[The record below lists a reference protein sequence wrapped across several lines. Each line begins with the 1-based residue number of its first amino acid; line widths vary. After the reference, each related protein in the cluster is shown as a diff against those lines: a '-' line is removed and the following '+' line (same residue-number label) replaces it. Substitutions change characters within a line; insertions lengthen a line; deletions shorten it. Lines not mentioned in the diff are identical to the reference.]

1 MRSTLSFKAYIGI
14 SFIYLLLIILGR
26 EDISWFM
33 KPFLIPLLFLAVY
46 SCGNFPSKKFLL
58 IALTFSWMGD
68 VVLMFAYKAEIYFI
82 IGLVAFL
89 ISHMVYIVL
98 FSKQLRINSSRN
110 KAVFWV
116 GITAI
121 IVYLILM
128 LSLLLPTLGNLKI
141 PVFVYAILL
150 STMLL
155 FAFKGYLK
163 WSKPAGTYIL
173 LGALIF
179 VCSDSILAFN
189 KFYEPV
195 IFSSFLIMAT
205 YLLAQYLI
213 VVGILKLNRK
223 K

>member
-1 MRSTLSFKAYIGI
+1 MKSTLSFKAYIGI
-14 SFIYLLLIILGR
+14 SFIYLLLIILGK
-26 EDISWFM
+26 EDIAWFL
-33 KPFLIPLLFLAVY
+33 KPFLIPFLILAVY
-46 SCGNFPSKKFLL
+46 FCGDFPSKRFLS

-68 VVLMFAYKAEIYFI
+68 VVLLFADKAELYFI

-89 ISHMVYIVL
+89 ISHSTYVIL

-110 KAVFWV
+110 NAIFWT

-121 IVYLILM
+121 IVYLVVMFL
-128 LSLLLPTLGNLKI
+128 LLLPTLGDLKI
-141 PVFVYAILL
+141 PVLIYAIVL

-163 WSKPAGTYIL
+163 WSKPAGTYIVS
-173 LGALIF
+173 GAFLF
-179 VCSDSILAFN
+179 VISDSILAFN
-189 KFYEPV
+189 KFYEP
-195 IFSSFLIMAT
+195 IMFSSFLIMIT
-205 YLLAQYLI
+205 YLIAQYLI

>member
-1 MRSTLSFKAYIGI
+1 LN
-14 SFIYLLLIILGR
+14 R
-26 EDISWFM
+26 EDISWFL
-33 KPFLIPLLFLAVY
+33 KPFLIPFLFLAVY
-46 SCGNFPSKKFLL
+46 SCGDFPSKKFLL
-58 IALTFSWMGD
+58 LALTFSWMGD
-68 VVLMFAYKAEIYFI
+68 VVLMFASKAEIYFI

-89 ISHMVYIVL
+89 LSHMLYIVL

-121 IVYLILM
+121 IVYLIVM

-141 PVFVYAILL
+141 PVFVYAIVL

-163 WSKPAGTYIL
+163 WSKPAGAYIL
-173 LGALIF
+173 FGAFSF

-189 KFYEPV
+189 KFYEP
-195 IFSSFLIMAT
+195 ITFSSFLIMTT

>member
-1 MRSTLSFKAYIGI
+1 MKSTLSFKAYIGI
-14 SFIYLLLIILGR
+14 SFIYLLLIILGK
-26 EDISWFM
+26 EDIAWFI
-33 KPFLIPLLFLAVY
+33 KPFLIPFLILAVY
-46 SCGNFPSKKFLL
+46 FCGDFPSKRFLS

-68 VVLMFAYKAEIYFI
+68 VVLMFADKAEIYFI
-82 IGLVAFL
+82 VGLVAFL
-89 ISHMVYIVL
+89 ISHITYIIL

-110 KAVFWV
+110 NAVFWV

-128 LSLLLPTLGNLKI
+128 FLLLLPTLGDLKI
-141 PVFVYAILL
+141 PVLVYAIVL

-163 WSKPAGTYIL
+163 WSKPAGTYIV
-173 LGALIF
+173 LGASIF
-179 VCSDSILAFN
+179 VISDSILAFN
-189 KFYEPV
+189 KFYEP
-195 IFSSFLIMAT
+195 ILFSSFLIMVT
-205 YLLAQYLI
+205 YLIAQYLI

>member
-14 SFIYLLLIILGR
+14 SSVYLLLIILGR
-26 EDISWFM
+26 EDISWFL
-33 KPFLIPLLFLAVY
+33 KPFLIPFLFLAVY

-58 IALTFSWMGD
+58 LALTFSWMGD
-68 VVLMFAYKAEIYFI
+68 VVLLFAYKAEIYFI
-82 IGLVAFL
+82 IGLIAFL
-89 ISHMVYIVL
+89 ISHIAYIVL

-128 LSLLLPTLGNLKI
+128 LSILLPTLGDLKI
-141 PVFVYAILL
+141 PVFVYAIIL

-163 WSKPAGTYIL
+163 WSKPAGGYIL
-173 LGALIF
+173 LGAVIF
-179 VCSDSILAFN
+179 VSSDSILAFN
-189 KFYEPV
+189 KFYEP
-195 IFSSFLIMAT
+195 IRFSSFLIMAT

-213 VVGILKLNRK
+213 IVGILKLNRK

>member
-14 SFIYLLLIILGR
+14 SSVYLLLIILGR
-26 EDISWFM
+26 EDISWFL
-33 KPFLIPLLFLAVY
+33 KPFLIPFLFLAVY
-46 SCGNFPSKKFLL
+46 LCGNFPSKKFLL
-58 IALTFSWMGD
+58 LALTFSWMGD
-68 VVLMFAYKAEIYFI
+68 VVLLFTYKAEIYFI
-82 IGLVAFL
+82 IGLIAFL
-89 ISHMVYIVL
+89 ISHIAYIVL

-110 KAVFWV
+110 KAVFWI

-128 LSLLLPTLGNLKI
+128 LSILLPTLGDLKI
-141 PVFVYAILL
+141 PVFVYAIIL

-173 LGALIF
+173 LGAVIF
-179 VCSDSILAFN
+179 VSSDSILAFN
-189 KFYEPV
+189 KFYEP
-195 IFSSFLIMAT
+195 IRFSSFLIMAT

-213 VVGILKLNRK
+213 IVGILKLNRK